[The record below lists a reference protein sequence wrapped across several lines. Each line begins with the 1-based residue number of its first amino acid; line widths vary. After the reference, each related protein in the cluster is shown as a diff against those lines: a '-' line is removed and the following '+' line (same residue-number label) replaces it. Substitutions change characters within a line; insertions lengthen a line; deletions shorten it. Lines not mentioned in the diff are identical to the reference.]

1 MAGCLLAVRR
11 GAGLPV
17 HGLEHVLSQHHRLLG
32 GAGSTDLEQ
41 NDGVWVVVDLHGSS
55 KETGSCRQEGGHHH
69 ADLGGVVEHG
79 SSRRQ
84 VRLLGAGLN
93 SRIPFPARQREAALL
108 QVGVEVV
115 IDLGVVPG
123 RVVDEAPTI
132 TFPGLGRMLQEGVEG
147 EKLLLCIDDRPRKPS
162 TALVLSP
169 LTAVLVGPFL
179 GDVLVLDP

>member
-1 MAGCLLAVRR
+1 MSQSIGSNTSFPNITASSVALVPPISNRTRGCGSLLTCMVPARKLVAAARKVVIITLIL
-11 GAGLPV
+11 AA
-17 HGLEHVLSQHHRLLG
+17 LLNM
-32 GAGSTDLEQ
+32 DLK
-41 NDGVWVVVDLHGSS
+41 G
-55 KETGSCRQEGGHHH
+55 
-69 ADLGGVVEHG
+69 
-79 SSRRQ
+79 RQ

-115 IDLGVVPG
+115 IDLGAVPG

-162 TALVLSP
+162 TAFVLSP
-169 LTAVLVGPFL
+169 LNAVLVGPFL
-179 GDVLVLDP
+179 GDALVLDP